1 MNNFIKQTN
10 SQQRLFAII
19 YIVFGII
26 LCFFNKGILIMAA
39 RVLGVIL
46 LAYGILELYIY
57 FVRRQN
63 VTAIPLYTG
72 LPCTL
77 AGLFMIFSPQS
88 LIAIIPVL
96 AGVILIVNSIMQM
109 QRSFILKDHGFDNW
123 LWTFVISVVTMVAGI
138 VVLLQ
143 PIQTLAFILQVVG
156 VFLIV
161 EGIIMLFNEH
171 EIKKYMK

>member
-1 MNNFIKQTN
+1 
-10 SQQRLFAII
+10 
-19 YIVFGII
+19 
-26 LCFFNKGILIMAA
+26 
-39 RVLGVIL
+39 
-46 LAYGILELYIY
+46 
-57 FVRRQN
+57 
-63 VTAIPLYTG
+63 
-72 LPCTL
+72 
-77 AGLFMIFSPQS
+77 MIFSPQS